1 MQAYVPVKAKI
12 VSNIFTVFLFL
23 LKIRLRNLFF
33 DTRPEHL
40 LHFLF
45 KHCQRLNRPG
55 TDYYI
60 TILLG
65 KPCHMRREVRMKS
78 DDERELKKNLKRFRK
93 KGVDLYLEGSP
104 ASPEE
109 IARKFFVCE
118 EAVYMPDFV
127 VDDGGRLKEVRYDRI
142 AYR

>member
-1 MQAYVPVKAKI
+1 
-12 VSNIFTVFLFL
+12 
-23 LKIRLRNLFF
+23 
-33 DTRPEHL
+33 
-40 LHFLF
+40 
-45 KHCQRLNRPG
+45 
-55 TDYYI
+55 
-60 TILLG
+60 
-65 KPCHMRREVRMKS
+65 MKS

-93 KGVDLYLEGSP
+93 KGVDLYLEGFP